1 MKDKRKK
8 KSALDVVLDMMPVI
22 GAVIGMAIGAIF
34 VMLWGI
40 HPATFFSELIKGAFG
55 GKLEIGSTLN
65 CAVPLLIAG
74 TGTAIAFRAGANNI
88 GQEGQLFVGGLAA
101 ATIALMMPS
110 LPRALGIPAI
120 LVLSFVFGM
129 AFAGIAVLFRLF
141 KGVNELLITLLL
153 NYIGSYLISAMVNG
167 PFQSSTNVSFPQTD
181 TFGEQFLLKN
191 WPQMGYVHS
200 GIFIAIVVIAIFGY
214 FLWYTPMGM
223 RIRSAGLSP
232 MACKTAGNNPT
243 ILFVAAMLISGGLC
257 GMAGSIE
264 VIGKS
269 DCLRQGF
276 GTNLGFDSLAV
287 ALLGGTNP
295 FGVLPAG
302 LFFGALRAGMQTMQR
317 SLGIPSALLD
327 LIKGSIMISI
337 MVGNA
342 VKLHV
347 RTKGYKKKKEKTV
360 KTVSN
365 ETSC

>member
-8 KSALDVVLDMMPVI
+8 KSVLDVVLDMMPVI

-101 ATIALMMPS
+101 STIALMMPS

-167 PFQSSTNVSFPQTD
+167 PFQSSTNVSFMYIVVSSLQLWSSL
-181 TFGEQFLLKN
+181 FSAIS
-191 WPQMGYVHS
+191 S
-200 GIFIAIVVIAIFGY
+200 GIPQWECGFVRRDFR
-214 FLWYTPMGM
+214 LW
-223 RIRSAGLSP
+223 RVRLQEIIRRYYSWRR
-232 MACKTAGNNPT
+232 C
-243 ILFVAAMLISGGLC
+243 
-257 GMAGSIE
+257 
-264 VIGKS
+264 
-269 DCLRQGF
+269 
-276 GTNLGFDSLAV
+276 
-287 ALLGGTNP
+287 
-295 FGVLPAG
+295 
-302 LFFGALRAGMQTMQR
+302 
-317 SLGIPSALLD
+317 
-327 LIKGSIMISI
+327 
-337 MVGNA
+337 
-342 VKLHV
+342 
-347 RTKGYKKKKEKTV
+347 
-360 KTVSN
+360 
-365 ETSC
+365 